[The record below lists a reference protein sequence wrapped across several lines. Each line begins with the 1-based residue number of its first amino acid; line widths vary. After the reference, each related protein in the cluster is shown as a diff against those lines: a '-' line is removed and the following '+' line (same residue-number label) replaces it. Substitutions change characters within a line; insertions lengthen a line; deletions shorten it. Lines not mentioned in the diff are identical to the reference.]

1 MLDSLI
7 FALKELHQYLHTDGV
22 IPSTMKTTKGL
33 KKWMKTREFANNK
46 KYFVAYH
53 PNFLRGLKFK
63 DENEVMLG
71 AAENEC
77 YHYLD
82 VCVAMQTMFNLRIGE
97 IPLIPQPKIT
107 FQQLLH
113 VSSPE
118 CYLLQVVW
126 NRESASDKEKYTKN
140 KNKTKTKIS
149 ESDLYYK
156 YVKEGDKDECDSK
169 YEGLMFFI
177 AGSGLGMAPHFRDG
191 RYPTPIH
198 QYHLFNF
205 PRIQSSCAGILPYEP
220 NPVKPKLVKFIN
232 VVYKVN
238 MSDKTLKSGSI
249 ENDEEGNAL
258 SAHVCTNTNSPEAG
272 GIDEEGNSLSSPVGT
287 PEAGG
292 IDALDESISVSSTM
306 QASAKATVDPK
317 LITELIDTDQAELLQ
332 ALIELSPPSEM
343 VGINSF
349 SVVDNALCL
358 DTDFEQE
365 EYTPESNV
373 LKAGHS
379 SSKKKSSKKKGGI
392 LKNLESNVYGTPILE
407 SRKRKSK
414 DYTSSSI
421 GSTASSMRQDK
432 KKSFIKKIKTLQ
444 AIVDGHQVISVTV
457 VSPMR
462 KNKGSSELKA
472 KPTQAGMDLK
482 ASKVSIAT
490 VATKQVAGDDLQAQ
504 GKYRKLITNEWIE
517 NQCVLLMEINRL
529 LVQLGRSRNLF
540 APREGWLSIIP
551 NDPSDENYAYQLL
564 FVMICSSSLSDT
576 SLLHHMKS
584 IFDLL
589 TVTPQEII
597 KKTANELETL
607 LHKMGRSNM
616 NASNILAMTKDVI
629 DKHNGVIPQDWEIIK
644 AFRGVGP
651 KIAAVVAYEA
661 FGINHIPVDVHVL
674 RFSKFFGWC
683 SSNASAEV
691 CQEDIES
698 WMPKYF
704 WHMVNSTIGSFCQLS
719 ASKKALIQSEMI
731 RMRIGRDVLPQMDVY
746 NKLLEY
752 CNTMERK
759 KKNQEKVS
767 PQKGN

>member
-1 MLDSLI
+1 MWLI
-7 FALKELHQYLHTDGV
+7 
-22 IPSTMKTTKGL
+22 I
-33 KKWMKTREFANNK
+33 R
-46 KYFVAYH
+46 
-53 PNFLRGLKFK
+53 NFLPGLKFK
-63 DENEVMLG
+63 DEKEVMLG
-71 AAENEC
+71 AENEC

-82 VCVAMQTMFNLRIGE
+82 VCVALQTMFKLRIGE
-97 IPLIPQPKIT
+97 IPLIPQPKVT
-107 FQQLLH
+107 FQQLFH

-126 NRESASDKEKYTKN
+126 NRESVSDKEKYTKN
-140 KNKTKTKIS
+140 KNKRQTKIS
-149 ESDLYYK
+149 ETDLYYK

-169 YEGLMFFI
+169 YEGVMFFI
-177 AGSGLGMAPHFRDG
+177 AGSGLGMAPQFRDG

-205 PRIQSSCAGILPYEP
+205 PHIRSLCAGILPYEP

-249 ENDEEGNAL
+249 ENDEEPNSLALPVSTNTNSPENASEIDEEGISL
-258 SAHVCTNTNSPEAG
+258 SSPVCTKTNSPEAG
-272 GIDEEGNSLSSPVGT
+272 GIDEEGNSLPSPVGT
-287 PEAGG
+287 LAPGG
-292 IDALDESISVSSTM
+292 IDALDESISVSSK
-306 QASAKATVDPK
+306 QASEKKATVDPK

-332 ALIELSPPSEM
+332 ALMNLNHPELSPPSEI

-379 SSKKKSSKKKGGI
+379 SSKKKYTKKKGGI
-392 LKNLESNVYGTPILE
+392 LKKLESNVYGTPILE
-407 SRKRKSK
+407 SSRKRKSI

-421 GSTASSMRQDK
+421 VSTASSMRQDK

-457 VSPMR
+457 VSPIR
-462 KNKGSSELKA
+462 KSKGSSELKA
-472 KPTQAGMDLK
+472 KPTQAEMDLK

-504 GKYRKLITNEWIE
+504 GKYRKLITNEWIQ

-576 SLLHHMKS
+576 SLLHYMKS

-644 AFRGVGP
+644 DFGGVGP

-719 ASKKALIQSEMI
+719 ASKKALIESEMI

-746 NKLLEY
+746 KKLLEY
-752 CNTMERK
+752 CNTMARK

>member
-1 MLDSLI
+1 VD
-7 FALKELHQYLHTDGV
+7 
-22 IPSTMKTTKGL
+22 
-33 KKWMKTREFANNK
+33 
-46 KYFVAYH
+46 YH
-53 PNFLRGLKFK
+53 LNFLRGLKFK
-63 DENEVMLG
+63 DENEIMLG
-71 AAENEC
+71 AKETEC

-82 VCVAMQTMFNLRIGE
+82 VCVAMQTMFKLRIGE

-140 KNKTKTKIS
+140 KNKTQTKIS

-177 AGSGLGMAPHFRDG
+177 AGSGLGMAPQFSDG

-205 PRIQSSCAGILPYEP
+205 PHIQSSCAGILPYEP

-249 ENDEEGNAL
+249 ENDEEPNSLALPVSTNTNSRENASEIDEEGISL
-258 SAHVCTNTNSPEAG
+258 SSSVCTKTNSPEAV
-272 GIDEEGNSLSSPVGT
+272 GIDEEGNSLTSPVGT
-287 PEAGG
+287 LEAGG
-292 IDALDESISVSSTM
+292 IDALDESISVSSK
-306 QASAKATVDPK
+306 QASNKKAKVDPK
-317 LITELIDTDQAELLQ
+317 LITELIDNDQLEVLQDLLNHPD
-332 ALIELSPPSEM
+332 LSPPSEM

-349 SVVDNALCL
+349 SVVDNHCL

-365 EYTPESNV
+365 EYTPESNP
-373 LKAGHS
+373 LLAGYS
-379 SSKKKSSKKKGGI
+379 SSKKKSSTKKKGM
-392 LKNLESNVYGTPILE
+392 LKNLESNVFGTPILE
-407 SRKRKSK
+407 SRKRKSI
-414 DYTSSSI
+414 DYTASSI
-421 GSTASSMRQDK
+421 VTTASSMRQEK
-432 KKSFIKKIKTLQ
+432 KKTFIKKIKTLQ
-444 AIVDGHQVISVTV
+444 AIVDEDQVISVTV
-457 VSPMR
+457 VSPIR
-462 KNKGSSELKA
+462 KNKVSSEPKA
-472 KPTQAGMDLK
+472 NPTQAGMNLK
-482 ASKVSIAT
+482 ASKISTAT

-683 SSNASAEV
+683 SSNALAEV

-719 ASKKALIQSEMI
+719 ASKKALIESEMI

-746 NKLLEY
+746 KKLLEY
-752 CNTMERK
+752 CNIMARK